1 MHSTASELHRL
12 LRQTAWIGTVTIAAL
27 GLVALSADAPTV
39 VLDSLKVAVVAVLG
53 LALLLSIEPRAY

>member
-1 MHSTASELHRL
+1 M
-12 LRQTAWIGTVTIAAL
+12 TIAAL